1 MREPDIIKGLFKELI
16 AAPLQ
21 RFPNHRSS
29 LIAPMEPG
37 VYVIYGRNGKIL
49 HVGRRRGR
57 ADSRHLLRRTLVPS
71 SRRD

>member
-21 RFPNHRSS
+21 QFPNHRSS

-49 HVGRRRGR
+49 HVGRTPR
-57 ADSRHLLRRTLVPS
+57 ACGLSPS
-71 SRRD
+71 IAADAGAIIKA